1 MVVGLLLGRLVPGL
15 DVAIDKIQIDGISLP
30 IALGLLIMMYP
41 VLAKVRYDRL
51 ESVTGDRRLLVSSLI
66 LNWVLG
72 PALMF
77 ALAWLLLPDLPEYR
91 TGLIIVG
98 LARCIAMVIIWNDL
112 ACGDREAAAVLVA
125 LNSIFQVVM
134 FAVLGWF
141 YLSLLPGW
149 LGLAQTT
156 IQTSP
161 WQIAKS
167 VLIFL
172 GIPLVA
178 GFLSRRVGERA
189 KGRHWYESAFL
200 PRIGPW
206 SLYGLLFTIVI
217 LFALQGDRITSQPL
231 DVIRI
236 ALPLLAYFAIMWGGG
251 YALGTALGLGYRRTT
266 TLAFTAAGNNF
277 ELAIAVAIATYG
289 ATSGQALAGVVGP
302 LIEVPV
308 LVALVYVSLS
318 LRKRR
323 KPSVLFVCVKNAGK
337 SQLAAALMR
346 QRAGDKVD
354 VYSAGTHPGT
364 ATNAQSAESLS
375 ELGIDISNE
384 WPKPIDPR
392 LLRGVDLVVTLG
404 REARVDGVEAVNW
417 NTDEPSERGIEGI
430 ERMRLVRDDIGRR
443 VDELCAQLTLP
454 GTTPFLSPSQRRTPD
469 SREPGPDQ
477 PQRRA

>member
-1 MVVGLLLGRLVPGL
+1 MTDTAPSPADAHVMGKLSTLDRFLPLWIGIAMAAGLLLGHWIPGMNTAL
-15 DVAIDKIQIDGISLP
+15 EAIQVDGISLP

-51 ESVTGDRRLLVSSLI
+51 DTVTGDRKLLISSLL

-141 YLSLLPGW
+141 YLSVLPGW
-149 LGLAQTT
+149 LGLEQTT
-156 IQTSP
+156 IDTSP

-172 GIPLVA
+172 GIPLLA
-178 GFLSRRVGERA
+178 GYLSRRLGERA
-189 KGRHWYESAFL
+189 KGRQWYETKFL
-200 PRIGPW
+200 PAVGPW
-206 SLYGLLFTIVI
+206 ALYGLLFTIVI
-217 LFALQGDRITSQPL
+217 LFALQGDQIINRPW
-231 DVIRI
+231 DVARI

-251 YALGTALGLGYRRTT
+251 YVLGAAAGLGYERTT

-308 LVALVYVSLS
+308 LVALVYVSLA
-318 LRKRR
+318 LRKRF
-323 KPSVLFVCVKNAGK
+323 SHHT
-337 SQLAAALMR
+337 SQHLPT
-346 QRAGDKVD
+346 D
-354 VYSAGTHPGT
+354 SATIT
-364 ATNAQSAESLS
+364 ESAS
-375 ELGIDISNE
+375 
-384 WPKPIDPR
+384 
-392 LLRGVDLVVTLG
+392 
-404 REARVDGVEAVNW
+404 
-417 NTDEPSERGIEGI
+417 
-430 ERMRLVRDDIGRR
+430 
-443 VDELCAQLTLP
+443 
-454 GTTPFLSPSQRRTPD
+454 
-469 SREPGPDQ
+469 
-477 PQRRA
+477 